1 MKRIYQLY
9 RRCIAGLLTACILI
23 GTVGSGGAW
32 GGITA
37 YASTELPADNLG
49 NGRSDG
55 LAYKW
60 IHSDDYSSWGGVS
73 YRFDLKGLKA
83 GQDSYENAGMS
94 VTYSNWGFPTYL
106 AMAGNGK
113 TTPPTSSEVPNQ
125 FYNPAAKLPA
135 NYYMAKLGQRDA
147 DGNTIANYSGAYY
160 NGAVERISFGD
171 GSSADPRVDVES
183 RITTTPSADGKYV
196 LVDYYLCHVGGTL
209 PSGGRTFWLASPFD
223 LQVDGTLQKEVHKT
237 NRGFYALNSANKATV
252 DVITDDSSL
261 GITDPVST
269 RWVGSFSGR
278 NQNMFT
284 ESAEDS
290 STGDVSVVYSW
301 EFKLRPY
308 ETIHRRIA
316 FANKEAAYYV
326 SWGSGV
332 DVSPSSSSLA
342 GTYKQPFK
350 TLEYAIS
357 QCSGKNA
364 YIFIQDY
371 KPMDGAV
378 ELVPAGFPDKTS
390 IVIMSSDLD
399 RAGNSVVD
407 RDDYIQKFSR
417 AAGYEG
423 PLFTQSR
430 SAVIQFSDITIDG
443 NGAGSSPLIQSMAG
457 TLQINSGTTMVGNRG
472 GGAISAT
479 GSANLYMNGAEAG
492 TVITGNTSADGAVY
506 FNSSGKF
513 TVLNNVTVKDNIN
526 EDGAPANVYLP
537 TGKNIEVDGDLGLSA
552 IGVTTQA
559 MPAASLE
566 GNATEAAQE
575 IKLAIPSAQ
584 YPSFSG
590 ASPFA
595 DNFFADLSSQGMYT
609 SAGTTGLGNGSD
621 TVMRRHGYAL
631 TSYYLD
637 TDGGGS
643 VPGKPAQ
650 TTYYSQGDAVSID
663 PPADITGYRLNQV
676 SIEQGTGSTLT
687 VQNTPGAG
695 FGRITGTMPGQEVIV
710 NYEYQ
715 KESSQIIF
723 QANGGTPEPPALSG
737 TAGSPVTALLPA
749 TSRYG
754 YIFKGWSTVND
765 REHPQFI
772 SALPSVYP
780 STPVTYY
787 AIFEP
792 DPEVKFN
799 LTVEYTDS
807 AGNLVFQSNTIEN
820 AYSAESHIETVIKNV
835 PNFKWSRADS
845 HAVPGSYDYDGTGV
859 VSVGSFQAA
868 TGIFSGTMPAMDVVV
883 RYVFQKDSA
892 QPQQKILTNGYL
904 NNGYGD
910 WDSFDKEN
918 IDWSKLIGDS
928 RFDQPMRDEFPGEEI
943 TIQPKNVYGYKVVYG
958 FISGG
963 DDSFERG
970 IMESE
975 NPADWPMSDRFL
987 VFGGSGSF
995 DSEWNFTGWMPNQQF
1010 DIAYVYEPTGEGYEF
1025 TTSYLDSGTH
1035 DDRLKNII
1043 VPLVESHTAEEA
1055 VRREYEEQYGYHL
1068 SGKSFEPSSAPV
1080 SWQDV
1085 TTLEGRMPNDNLAL
1099 TYTHNRDSSKWADIT
1114 YKAGQKGSL
1123 QGGEGV
1129 SPDVQSLSGGSFKA
1143 SILINDGTTEGREK
1157 SYTLAQIKEKRL
1169 MPVPQAENQYYRF
1182 GGWFIDTDNNGIL
1195 DGDETILPQD
1205 YRFDGP
1211 ATVTASFGENPDA
1224 WINITFEAGEHGSI
1238 NAGEMLSLRT
1248 TFDQKWGDIQASLP
1262 SYTPEVNYL
1271 VDDWYVQ
1278 GEPLEADTPLVNG
1291 QTYTIQF
1298 YPDPAIFG
1306 TDVSEPEAMTG
1317 LNGQGKGRITVFGTT
1332 LGYKY
1337 ILTDLNGEVLAVNK
1351 GNILTSRTIFDNLYP
1366 GMRYLVYEATGR
1378 TAAAVGDMIGDIGG
1392 TVSGGTEVL
1401 TPVVETNYQIY
1412 YDEEDEG
1419 KTQLS
1424 IKPAD
1429 QASDYAV
1436 LDSAGNPVH
1445 TPQTGGGG
1453 WQKPS
1458 GNPGELIFTGL
1469 DYNKEYTVVARP
1481 TGRTEITAESRR
1493 PDGSVIT
1500 TDPGGELELP
1510 TYIIETLNGEIKS
1523 VAGEAIGAGRYEE
1536 AHKGDQVEITAD
1548 PVNGA
1553 GRPFSHW
1560 TFTIG
1565 SVKGMGTR
1573 INTREASFTMPDTN
1587 LVLTAVYERAA
1598 TPSNAKV
1605 IDEVRGGSREELALD
1620 PNEIPDLENDLTTD
1634 GDRELLDVNH
1644 ADVTYK
1650 VVYRKNA
1657 VRASESN
1664 AIKAGGDYD
1673 MDHEAAFKGAWG
1685 LDVSIERYVNGRR
1698 VTRASASNASFN
1710 TYVQLE
1716 KGDID
1721 MMDYQLYEISED
1733 PDDGTTVNL
1742 VPMDYDPEETGGLFS
1757 FRATEGCRYVMVYN
1771 RAYRLYFLNNTAPTE
1786 SRYRYFFKV
1795 RRSEAPSDAYYSG
1808 EYGNVEEQLDYFIN
1822 PDGAEFS
1829 YVGWSYRQDK
1839 LRDFDPDRKI
1849 TRKTYVYAYYED
1861 NVKEVDDTRKKLE
1874 EAIQAAI
1881 GISDD
1886 HFLKLNESKKLK
1898 EYIEAALEVLDQE
1911 SPKATIGQLE
1921 AALEELK
1928 DRTAPYK
1935 DLLDDRY
1942 DHYDDIQDNGNKG
1955 GSKGGGGGGG
1965 GTKKAPFNGTAPG
1978 SYQIGT
1984 NGNWIESTGPA
1995 GERQLSFRLN
2005 GGDLLSG
2012 MWAHL
2017 KYPEGAQAAGNG
2029 WYRFDTKGIM
2039 QSGWITDEAG
2049 NWYYCNTEPEGYTG
2063 KMATDWKLDGSDGNW
2078 YYLDPSSG
2086 VMALG
2091 WKQLGGKWYY
2101 FSPTGAGVYA
2111 YDPAKEKW
2119 TFGGGSGRPL
2129 GSMYKNEMT
2138 PDGYQVGADGAWIQ

>member
-1 MKRIYQLY
+1 MNKKIYQTW
-9 RRCIAGLLTACILI
+9 RRAVSCLMTVCLLVVLVSSHLTMA
-23 GTVGSGGAW
+23 
-32 GGITA
+32 A
-37 YASTELPADNLG
+37 YASTELPEENLG
-49 NGRSDG
+49 NGASEG
-55 LAYKW
+55 TAYKW
-60 IHSDDYSSWGGVS
+60 LSNT
-73 YRFDLKGLKA
+73 RFDMCGLKA
-83 GQDSYENAGMS
+83 GQTDYSQSGIKTTYGWGGYGTYIQVGNNTKVQANIATNGGVQQIAGGVELKIALSPSPDNKYVFVDYYVYDKDGQGGAAGRTIKVGSGADVQIDNDDRAIVYKNARGFHMVNSNNQMTFDCITNDDSLG
-94 VTYSNWGFPTYL
+94 VTPPTTRYIGQYSNWSNGVFTE
-106 AMAGNGK
+106 AGGSQS
-113 TTPPTSSEVPNQ
+113 TGYDSEVAFSWHFQLHPYEVVHKRVAFAVRDTSYYVSNSYGQ
-125 FYNPAAKLPA
+125 DAA
-135 NYYMAKLGQRDA
+135 
-147 DGNTIANYSGAYY
+147 
-160 NGAVERISFGD
+160 
-171 GSSADPRVDVES
+171 
-183 RITTTPSADGKYV
+183 SADGTYSK
-196 LVDYYLCHVGGTL
+196 
-209 PSGGRTFWLASPFD
+209 PFNTID
-223 LQVDGTLQKEVHKT
+223 
-237 NRGFYALNSANKATV
+237 YALGKIGNKKGYIYV
-252 DVITDDSSL
+252 MDSRDITAP
-261 GITDPVST
+261 ITISGSNMDITIAST
-269 RWVGSFSGR
+269 DYDKDGNPTNG
-278 NQNMFT
+278 N
-284 ESAEDS
+284 AD
-290 STGDVSVVYSW
+290 YI
-301 EFKLRPY
+301 KALR
-308 ETIHRRIA
+308 R
-316 FANKEAAYYV
+316 
-326 SWGSGV
+326 
-332 DVSPSSSSLA
+332 SPSY
-342 GTYKQPFK
+342 T
-350 TLEYAIS
+350 
-357 QCSGKNA
+357 
-364 YIFIQDY
+364 
-371 KPMDGAV
+371 
-378 ELVPAGFPDKTS
+378 
-390 IVIMSSDLD
+390 
-399 RAGNSVVD
+399 
-407 RDDYIQKFSR
+407 
-417 AAGYEG
+417 G
-423 PLFTQSR
+423 PLFNVSGATLKLT
-430 SAVIQFSDITIDG
+430 DIVLDG
-443 NGAGSSPLIQSMAG
+443 NGQSTADPLLSAASG
-457 TLQINSGTTMVGNRG
+457 RLEINSGANVTGCHGN
-472 GGAISAT
+472 AASQ
-479 GSANLYMNGAEAG
+479 GSAVN
-492 TVITGNTSADGAVY
+492 ITGNAALSMNYGKVSGNTSEGKGAVY
-506 FNSSGKF
+506 FNSTGRFSVINDVMIEDNLNPSGAK
-513 TVLNNVTVKDNIN
+513 
-526 EDGAPANVYLP
+526 ANVYLES
-537 TGKNIEVDGDLGLSA
+537 GKTVTVAGDLNASK
-552 IGVTTQA
+552 IGVTTAQQ
-559 MPAASLE
+559 PAASP
-566 GNATEAAQE
+566 GGISTEAAQE
-575 IKLAIPSAQ
+575 VKAAVPLAGSAVDTA
-584 YPSFSG
+584 P
-590 ASPFA
+590 SPFA
-595 DNFFADLSSQGMYT
+595 DNFFADQAKEDG
-609 SAGTTGLGNGSD
+609 TGLYVSVGTKNLAGAGSGNDKNAVIKRNGMQISFIVRD
-621 TVMRRHGYAL
+621 AETGASITGAPVI
-631 TSYYLD
+631 
-637 TDGGGS
+637 
-643 VPGKPAQ
+643 P
-650 TTYYSQGDAVSID
+650 AVSKGSGEAVDIAA
-663 PPADITGYRLNQV
+663 PPGILGYELADVI
-676 SIEQGTGSTLT
+676 IEQSTPPSL
-687 VQNTPGAG
+687 QADLNPGAT
-695 FGRITGTMPGQEVIV
+695 FGKITGTMPNQDVTV
-710 NYEYQ
+710 NYEYR
-715 KESSQIIF
+715 KVGSQIIF
-723 QANGGTPEPPALSG
+723 DSNGGTPEPPALVG
-737 TAGSPVTALLPA
+737 TAGSPVNALLPT

-754 YIFKGWSTVND
+754 YIFKGWSRVND
-765 REHPQFI
+765 WQNPQFI
-772 SALPSVYP
+772 TSLPAVYP
-780 STPVTYY
+780 SAPVTYY
-787 AIFEP
+787 AIFEA
-792 DPEVKFN
+792 DPNVTFN
-799 LTVEYTDS
+799 YTVEHTNQSGDI
-807 AGNLVFQSNTIEN
+807 VFNTTSMEN
-820 AYSAESHIETVIKNV
+820 AYSVETPLVEEKKNIKNYD
-835 PNFKWSRADS
+835 WSLDDS
-845 HAVPGSYDYDGTGV
+845 GTIP
-859 VSVGSFQAA
+859 
-868 TGIFSGTMPAMDVVV
+868 TEYNFSGTSVPLGQFNAGGTFNGKMPGQDATIRYRYKV
-883 RYVFQKDSA
+883 RYDDPDARSLLEVRHETNNFNTVAPEQTALLFPEDTITA
-892 QPQQKILTNGYL
+892 QPV
-904 NNGYGD
+904 D
-910 WDSFDKEN
+910 
-918 IDWSKLIGDS
+918 
-928 RFDQPMRDEFPGEEI
+928 
-943 TIQPKNVYGYKVVYG
+943 VYG
-958 FISGG
+958 FKCTGYRFEHGDYTGQLGGEYVYGVSGTF
-963 DDSFERG
+963 D
-970 IMESE
+970 E
-975 NPADWPMSDRFL
+975 NFAYNG
-987 VFGGSGSF
+987 V
-995 DSEWNFTGWMPNQQF
+995 MPNQPVRL
-1010 DIAYVYEPTGEGYEF
+1010 IYLYEATLEGFELAVKYEDND
-1025 TTSYLDSGTH
+1025 TQDSN
-1035 DDRLKNII
+1035 LKNII
-1043 VPLVESHTAEEA
+1043 PPVVSGPHVADS
-1055 VRREYEEQYGYHL
+1055 VVGGEYQNQYGYSVTDSL
-1068 SGKSFEPSSAPV
+1068 VKPDGATIWVVPSMDYE
-1080 SWQDV
+1080 WGG
-1085 TTLEGRMPNDNLAL
+1085 TMPNDDAQVI
-1099 TYTHNRDSSKWADIT
+1099 YRHNRIPANWADIT
-1114 YKAGQKGSL
+1114 YKAGQRGSL
-1123 QGGEGV
+1123 RDGADV

-1143 SILINDGTTEGREK
+1143 SILINDGTTEGQEK

-1169 MPVPQAENQYYRF
+1169 MPAAEAESQYYRF
-1182 GGWFIDTDNNGIL
+1182 DGWFIDTDNDGIL

-1995 GERQLSFRLN
+1995 GERQLSFQLN
-2005 GGDLLSG
+2005 GGTLLSG